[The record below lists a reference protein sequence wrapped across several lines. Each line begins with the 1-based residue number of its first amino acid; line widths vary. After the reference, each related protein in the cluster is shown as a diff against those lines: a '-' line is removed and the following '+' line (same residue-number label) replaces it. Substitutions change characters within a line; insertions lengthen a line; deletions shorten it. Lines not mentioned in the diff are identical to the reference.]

1 MNSPKII
8 PNPSLP
14 SLLSPKETLPV
25 PLQHRTFMDEL
36 IERYSPQ
43 GSNNMIDFVNH
54 IQRHRSLAVFWD
66 IKKTEGY
73 QPEAREGATLNLIN
87 CRLYMFGGQCR
98 SRFNDIRVLNYQT
111 WHWDRLIFDSIE
123 GDPVPEERVG
133 HTGNSYKNL
142 LIIYGG
148 RGPYNSALHIRN
160 CYPRIHVFDTLT
172 KVWRTY
178 KPIGRGPEA
187 RRLHGACV
195 VGNSMIIYGG
205 MDSNGK
211 ILSDLH
217 GLNLDVMQWFIP
229 KLEKGSTKPSARHSF
244 TLTSVYHPSIYKQS
258 HDIFSLSYPRDEEIW
273 PKKVAGIYL
282 FGGITANGPTN
293 EMWFLQVKRKHLREE
308 EGSVKWIKLEPSG
321 TAPSPRYGHS
331 AVLCGPNIFYI
342 GGRNDSFYSCSER
355 FDDIAAFNFQF
366 CRWDSLSISGSPPS
380 LRWSACAACIG
391 TKILYFGGM
400 SLENFCDFKVYA
412 LETEQSYAGELAK
425 NWEDEERA
433 RRAKREATLKR
444 ISQIGILKSEN
455 DPNIDHEHS
464 ASATRRA
471 AIQILQS

>member
-1 MNSPKII
+1 
-8 PNPSLP
+8 
-14 SLLSPKETLPV
+14 
-25 PLQHRTFMDEL
+25 
-36 IERYSPQ
+36 
-43 GSNNMIDFVNH
+43 VNH

-229 KLEKGSTKPSARHSF
+229 KLEKG
-244 TLTSVYHPSIYKQS
+244 L
-258 HDIFSLSYPRDEEIW
+258 
-273 PKKVAGIYL
+273 
-282 FGGITANGPTN
+282 
-293 EMWFLQVKRKHLREE
+293 
-308 EGSVKWIKLEPSG
+308 
-321 TAPSPRYGHS
+321 
-331 AVLCGPNIFYI
+331 FYI
-342 GGRNDSFYSCSER
+342 
-355 FDDIAAFNFQF
+355 NF
-366 CRWDSLSISGSPPS
+366 SISP
-380 LRWSACAACIG
+380 
-391 TKILYFGGM
+391 
-400 SLENFCDFKVYA
+400 
-412 LETEQSYAGELAK
+412 
-425 NWEDEERA
+425 
-433 RRAKREATLKR
+433 
-444 ISQIGILKSEN
+444 
-455 DPNIDHEHS
+455 
-464 ASATRRA
+464 
-471 AIQILQS
+471 